1 MTTNIFKRSISFL
14 LVLIMAV
21 ATTSTAF
28 AKENQATGLTDE
40 DYTEVS
46 EYILNVSDTG
56 EITLVA
62 EDSEIIPFDNSPVRG
77 VVPSNGY
84 IDLNPT
90 LESYIGFNKNFV
102 VNATSNSTSGALFVY
117 LYKPNG
123 NLQSNDWIMGVNEV
137 VKWSVFLPSS
147 GTWRVRFVAQGTT
160 APVNVYA
167 RWEWTTL
174 FNKKRS
180 IKNWLV
186 SQSSIGG
193 NVLNYI
199 PIF

>member
-84 IDLNPT
+84 I
-90 LESYIGFNKNFV
+90 IGFNKNFV

-167 RWEWTTL
+167 RWE
-174 FNKKRS
+174 
-180 IKNWLV
+180 
-186 SQSSIGG
+186 
-193 NVLNYI
+193 
-199 PIF
+199 

>member
-1 MTTNIFKRSISFL
+1 MAINLFKRSISFL
-14 LVLIMAV
+14 LMLIMV
-21 ATTSTAF
+21 ATTTCTAF
-28 AKENQATGLTDE
+28 AQENLSTDLANE
-40 DYTEVS
+40 EYTEVS

-56 EITLVA
+56 EITLAA
-62 EDSEIIPFDNSPVRG
+62 EDKKSVPFSNSPVRG
-77 VVPSNGY
+77 IVPSNGY

-102 VNATSNSTSGALFVY
+102 VNATSDSTSGALFVY

-123 NLQSNDWIMGVNEV
+123 NIQSKDWTMGVNEI

-167 RWEWTTL
+167 RWE
-174 FNKKRS
+174 
-180 IKNWLV
+180 
-186 SQSSIGG
+186 
-193 NVLNYI
+193 
-199 PIF
+199 

>member
-1 MTTNIFKRSISFL
+1 MTTNFLKRSISFL
-14 LVLIMAV
+14 LILIMM
-21 ATTSTAF
+21 ATTTCTAF
-28 AKENQATGLTDE
+28 AKEILPTDLIDE
-40 DYTEVS
+40 EYTEVS

-62 EDSEIIPFDNSPVRG
+62 EDAEIVPFSNSPVRG
-77 VVPSNGY
+77 IVPSNGY

-102 VNATSNSTSGALFVY
+102 VNATSDSTSGALFVY

-123 NLQSNDWIMGVNEV
+123 DIQSNDWIMGVNEV

-147 GTWRVRFVAQGTT
+147 GTWRVRFVAQGTN

-167 RWEWTTL
+167 RWE
-174 FNKKRS
+174 
-180 IKNWLV
+180 
-186 SQSSIGG
+186 
-193 NVLNYI
+193 
-199 PIF
+199 